1 MAEKR
6 YWTSQAELAKTATT
20 RPRRERRVPLAL
32 ARRLRRM
39 KIVAC
44 AQMALGG
51 GGLAAGFVLVLTA
64 HPAIGAL
71 PLIAG
76 AFVLYR
82 GERRL
87 ARVDAV
93 ARKQLYG
100 AAAGIYG
107 GRAYGACGAGGFF
120 GCAGGGDAG
129 GCGGGSSCSG
139 GSCGGGGGN

>member
-6 YWTSQAELAKTATT
+6 YWMSQAELAKTATT
-20 RPRRERRVPLAL
+20 RPHGEGRVPLAL

-39 KIVAC
+39 KILAC

-51 GGLAAGFVLVLTA
+51 GGIAAGLVLVLTA

-71 PLIAG
+71 PLIGG
-76 AFVLYR
+76 ALVLYR

-87 ARVDAV
+87 ARVDAI

-100 AAAGIYG
+100 AAAGV
-107 GRAYGACGAGGFF
+107 YGAHGGCGGGGFF
-120 GCAGGGDAG
+120 GCAAGCAGGDGGG
-129 GCGGGSSCSG
+129 GCGGGG
-139 GSCGGGGGN
+139 D

>member
-1 MAEKR
+1 MTRER
-6 YWTSQAELAKTATT
+6 FRTSRAELAKTAGT
-20 RPRRERRVPLAL
+20 RSRRERRLPVAL

-39 KIVAC
+39 KIIAC
-44 AQMALGG
+44 AQMAIGG
-51 GGLAAGFVLVLTA
+51 GGVAAGLVLVLTA

-107 GRAYGACGAGGFF
+107 AHGGCGGGGFF
-120 GCAGGGDAG
+120 GCAAGCVGGS
-129 GCGGGSSCSG
+129 GCGGGDG
-139 GSCGGGGGN
+139 CGGGN